1 LPHQFALHRLKAS
14 FSITGKRKMKRRTL
28 FNKDSSV
35 KEISA
40 THYITENYF
49 NETIIMDIKKNA
61 LFAKTA

>member
-1 LPHQFALHRLKAS
+1 
-14 FSITGKRKMKRRTL
+14 MKRRTL